1 MFFITNELNKFIHLY
16 MFKLFATLLLVLYFN
31 YVSGQNIR
39 DSCAC
44 LPYEKATIFN
54 VDSNTMELSVLK
66 SGFSLSLLDSV
77 MKITNFFNL
86 SYMIETEAGIT
97 TSYTF
102 SYQGNQFNPT
112 KHQNMDQHLD
122 LVKRIFIDDIFAG
135 KGDVCFKIKAMS
147 YPVK

>member
-1 MFFITNELNKFIHLY
+1 

-66 SGFSLSLLDSV
+66 RGFNLSLSDSV
-77 MKITNFFNL
+77 MKIVSFNL
-86 SYMIETEAGIT
+86 SYMIELESGIT
-97 TSYTF
+97 TFYAF

-112 KHQNMDQHLD
+112 KYQNMDQHLD
-122 LVKRIFIDDIFAG
+122 LVKRIFIDAIFAG
-135 KGDVCFKIKAMS
+135 KGDVCFKIKAIS
-147 YPVK
+147 YRVK

>member
-1 MFFITNELNKFIHLY
+1 

-31 YVSGQNIR
+31 YVSGQNNR

-44 LPYEKATIFN
+44 LPYEKATISN
-54 VDSNTMELSVLK
+54 VDSSTMELSVLK
-66 SGFSLSLLDSV
+66 SGFSLSLRDSV
-77 MKITNFFNL
+77 MKITSFNL
-86 SYMIETEAGIT
+86 SYTIESEPGIT
-97 TSYTF
+97 TFYAF

-112 KHQNMDQHLD
+112 KYPNMDQHLD
-122 LVKRIFIDDIFAG
+122 LVKRIFIDAIFAG